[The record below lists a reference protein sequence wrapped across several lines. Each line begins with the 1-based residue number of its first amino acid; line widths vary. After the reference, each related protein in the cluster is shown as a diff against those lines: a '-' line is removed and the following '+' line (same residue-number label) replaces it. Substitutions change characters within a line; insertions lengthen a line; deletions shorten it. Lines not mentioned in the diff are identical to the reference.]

1 MEGIARA
8 KPRQSKREEVSTMDS
23 REPEVASATECTGL
37 APALPQ
43 DGAQEESCARL
54 YGVHPAKRRKRAKGK

>member
-1 MEGIARA
+1 
-8 KPRQSKREEVSTMDS
+8 MDS